1 MRNSQGAPI
10 ANVEFPQAVDWAEG
24 GRRGCSA
31 FSPMLRFPSMP
42 NPLPPLNAVRV
53 FEAAARH
60 LNFARTA
67 EELGVTSSAVSKQIG
82 ILEDYIGG
90 QLFERSNTG
99 LVLTLE
105 GRELKHSLE
114 PAFEMLASSFQR
126 YSRRPPRSTKFRLAT
141 VASFAAEFLVPR
153 LKRFEAHFPDIELEV
168 LTSDRL
174 LDLSREEVDLSVRY
188 GPGDWPSVVSHKL
201 SSGLLLPVG
210 KGTLAADPD
219 EESVEVTAPRR
230 IQVFST
236 NEWLQWVPPTDS
248 EIQDSQPPIVM
259 EHFLVALRAAMSGF
273 GIALLP
279 DVIVSDRIA
288 QGDLVQ
294 LGDAVNWPHA
304 FYLAHIPDAR
314 RSERTERVMDW
325 IQTEVTQSLGSA
337 ER

>member
-1 MRNSQGAPI
+1 MRNSQGAHI
-10 ANVEFPQAVDWAEG
+10 ADVEFPQAVNWAG
-24 GRRGCSA
+24 AGTRGCSA

-153 LKRFEAHFPDIELEV
+153 LNRFEAHFADVELEI

-188 GPGDWPSVVSHKL
+188 GPGDWPGVVSHKL
-201 SSGLLLPVG
+201 SSGLLLPVC
-210 KGTLAADPD
+210 KGTACPGSGRGSRLKKPHRGGFR
-219 EESVEVTAPRR
+219 SSRP
-230 IQVFST
+230 T
-236 NEWLQWVPPTDS
+236 NGCSWCRQTDS
-248 EIQDSQPPIVM
+248 ENQRFATADRYG
-259 EHFLVALRAAMSGF
+259 ALPRGAARGNV
-273 GIALLP
+273 GVRNCAAP
-279 DVIVSDRIA
+279 
-288 QGDLVQ
+288 
-294 LGDAVNWPHA
+294 
-304 FYLAHIPDAR
+304 
-314 RSERTERVMDW
+314 
-325 IQTEVTQSLGSA
+325 
-337 ER
+337 